1 MIPAFL
7 WKNKKSQK
15 IRFPSLEWGKGCWLS
30 ALSKQNLNIHAKKRQ
45 FLQTNFFVERK
56 AGKYCVKLNS
66 WLVINQRKQRMKQHS
81 VTRKRNYRNETFFT
95 TSCTFPLK
103 RKNEVAYQIKMLLII
118 KKTIDV
124 IKMNTT
130 KGINGLSLWINFL

>member
-1 MIPAFL
+1 M
-7 WKNKKSQK
+7 SQENE
-15 IRFPSLEWGKGCWLS
+15 IIEM
-30 ALSKQNLNIHAKKRQ
+30 
-45 FLQTNFFVERK
+45 
-56 AGKYCVKLNS
+56 KL
-66 WLVINQRKQRMKQHS
+66 
-81 VTRKRNYRNETFFT
+81 FFT

-130 KGINGLSLWINFL
+130 KGINGLSL